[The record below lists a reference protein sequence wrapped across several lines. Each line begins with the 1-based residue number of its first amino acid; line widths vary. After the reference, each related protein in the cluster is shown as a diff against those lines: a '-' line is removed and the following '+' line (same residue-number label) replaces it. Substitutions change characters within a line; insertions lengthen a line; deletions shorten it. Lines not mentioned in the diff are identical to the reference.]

1 MWKMLLTTAASLH
14 LERVPSAAS
23 RAHTCHEL
31 HDVCLYQRQ
40 YVLPDPP
47 QRWRRLLRVV
57 RVRGVHVGHTEQ
69 TLAAMVSASCCT
81 TELSV
86 RSAVSVR
93 EAVDVSE
100 MSMET
105 EAVCRFARAGLGLG
119 LGLG

>member
-1 MWKMLLTTAASLH
+1 MSASCTAAAALH

-47 QRWRRLLRVV
+47 QRWRRLLHVV

-69 TLAAMVSASCCT
+69 TLAATNLFRFRNSTSDPPSLLQPAEYSACT
-81 TELSV
+81 PLVWWPVWGTP
-86 RSAVSVR
+86 RAQFWRNSA
-93 EAVDVSE
+93 AI
-100 MSMET
+100 
-105 EAVCRFARAGLGLG
+105 L
-119 LGLG
+119 